1 MKHQEKQTIM
11 IHTKKRTRTEKLIN
25 GGTSIPPRVTL
36 DAFEQSTV
44 ASSNMASQLALAS
57 PRCCLAP
64 CVCAVLHGFGAAC
77 EKDERMRVTATD
89 GEKKERIRLMALLNS
104 G

>member
-1 MKHQEKQTIM
+1 
-11 IHTKKRTRTEKLIN
+11 
-25 GGTSIPPRVTL
+25 
-36 DAFEQSTV
+36 
-44 ASSNMASQLALAS
+44 
-57 PRCCLAP
+57 
-64 CVCAVLHGFGAAC
+64 VCAVLHGFGAAC